1 MLEKAN
7 EYLEA
12 EPVPTEPTPTKPI
25 TDENVIVVYFSHGG
39 ENYGVGV
46 VEKGNTAVMAEYI
59 SSKIQAD
66 MFEIQPAIPYPED
79 YDEMTE
85 LAQKEQRENA
95 RP

>member
-12 EPVPTEPTPTKPI
+12 EPVPTEATPTKPI